1 MPRGS
6 ASEPDARSLDELG
19 VAPGRT
25 EAAGAARSLVQFVD
39 LVPAGLYHRSEDEL
53 GDLARGQAAEVPQKD
68 VERLRKALKTDK
80 GA

>member
-1 MPRGS
+1 
-6 ASEPDARSLDELG
+6 
-19 VAPGRT
+19 V
-25 EAAGAARSLVQFVD
+25 
-39 LVPAGLYHRSEDEL
+39 L